1 MKKVMLP
8 VRFGLIMS
16 GILIAYFLVLAMFN
30 KHTNPVYSFF
40 NAFITGFGIYE
51 TVRYSKLEQGDGF
64 TYSNGIVAAIVSG
77 FVATAVFSIFF
88 LFYITEINP
97 EFIAGL
103 LETTDF
109 SSDVSVGIVTFTVA
123 VMGLATTVISALTVM
138 QYFKKSWN
146 VS

>member
-97 EFIAGL
+97 EFIEGL